1 MINKSMLLAMTCGL
15 SLAFM
20 SCENQKFNDTY
31 ADAERV
37 HLDTLSAEMQKV
49 RDYVPELAV
58 VAHRGSTYWAPE
70 ETESAYRWARE
81 TGADYLEAD
90 LQVSKDGVILALHDT
105 DLKRTTNIEDV
116 FGERL
121 IRKQKLQ
128 PTRRLSCPITRVLIL
143 IMNC

>member
-70 ETESAYRWARE
+70 ETESAYRWRRNPLTVGLVRQE
-81 TGADYLEAD
+81 PTIWKPICRYP
-90 LQVSKDGVILALHDT
+90 
-105 DLKRTTNIEDV
+105 RTA
-116 FGERL
+116 
-121 IRKQKLQ
+121 
-128 PTRRLSCPITRVLIL
+128 
-143 IMNC
+143 

>member
-70 ETESAYRWARE
+70 EKPTCRFP
-81 TGADYLEAD
+81 
-90 LQVSKDGVILALHDT
+90 
-105 DLKRTTNIEDV
+105 RTA
-116 FGERL
+116 
-121 IRKQKLQ
+121 
-128 PTRRLSCPITRVLIL
+128 
-143 IMNC
+143 